1 MREKSHCLSVIN
13 LHARALALAA
23 SLSRPPSL
31 PPCRAVPGNQ
41 PSVVNRRVN
50 AITHK
55 TKTKTRESI
64 QSVLGRRR
72 RRRRNVK
79 SAVIWLIIAS
89 HRGCQTKL
97 IMRRV
102 SDGGTLNNSKH
113 RFVK

>member
-1 MREKSHCLSVIN
+1 M
-13 LHARALALAA
+13 
-23 SLSRPPSL
+23 
-31 PPCRAVPGNQ
+31 
-41 PSVVNRRVN
+41 VNRRVN

-55 TKTKTRESI
+55 TKTKTKLRESI
-64 QSVLGRRR
+64 QSGLG

-97 IMRRV
+97 IMRRD